1 MKVENILSNKKEQLF
16 IYFLLVIV
24 FIISIKEIYGIHY
37 TTADDVVSE
46 VYQDILTLEDAIEK
60 GVRITYFMNSFLF
73 TYIFNFYLMLLNL
86 TEFEVFLT
94 KATVILSHILLITSI
109 LSRSLNYNTA
119 NPLVFLLCLLSVQNY
134 WEHHLVTAFPVIG
147 IAFTTLLISLLLF
160 LSKNIYLFLISGILF
175 IVSCLLYEVFI
186 SFYPVFILLA
196 FNKRTNNKFDYIYIT
211 IITLLFLLSYISF
224 SSISNLSYSGAI
236 VSNYNLKEF
245 VEAIYIYATSN
256 IPGMMI
262 FKTESLIS
270 LLVFGDPNHLLSI
283 DEFIDL
289 IRIEWIIKILAIY
302 IVINLSYNKL
312 YLPSPK
318 FKSMLIMFGIS
329 ISFIIGPNI
338 LIALSDLHRGWAING
353 STTVYTGSY
362 FSGFGYSILLLFCI
376 FLLMPTKLRFLK
388 NRNIIIFLLVSLLS
402 LVSLNVDISNHY
414 VKLAQAGDMRLWN
427 SVDRLLEDNY
437 NQVRNKTICAPTL
450 WQRGHRQGLFHPQS
464 MDSYWND
471 YASVKY
477 NKTINFNKNV
487 SACEYIL
494 EFTDNYATG
503 EYALLINEMSDND
516 ITRMTL
522 LDYKLDNNQLIYA
535 KYADDSNQFAGYQI
549 VEFKKN
555 NTSFSPINPDGFH
568 SKKDRYHFIS
578 KDIKN
583 IENFKYLD
591 SSNAINDRYFIYGW
605 SGRENWGRW
614 TTSKKSLLYLPIY
627 VDNKMS
633 LNIKVRRHPLFA
645 NNDKYT
651 VCVNDICNIYDYSD
665 KEIQFDYYPNDI
677 QEQLIISFET
687 HKIIKPNSS
696 DVRKL
701 GIGIENISIKDYE

>member
-1 MKVENILSNKKEQLF
+1 M
-16 IYFLLVIV
+16 
-24 FIISIKEIYGIHY
+24 
-37 TTADDVVSE
+37 SE

-224 SSISNLSYSGAI
+224 SSISNLSYPGAI

-270 LLVFGDPNHLLSI
+270 LLVFGDLNHLLSI

-318 FKSMLIMFGIS
+318 FKSMLMMFGIS

-414 VKLAQAGDMRLWN
+414 VRLAQAGDMRLWN

-583 IENFKYLD
+583 IENFNYLD

>member
-1 MKVENILSNKKEQLF
+1 MIVEKILSNKKEQLF
-16 IYFLLVIV
+16 IYSLLVIV

-37 TTADDVVSE
+37 TTADDVLSE
-46 VYQDILTLEDAIEK
+46 VYQDILTLEDAIDK

-73 TYIFNFYLMLLNL
+73 TYILNFYLFLLNL
-86 TEFEVFLT
+86 TEFEVFLA
-94 KATVILSHILLITSI
+94 KATIILSHIMLITSI
-109 LSRSLNYNTA
+109 LSRSLKFNTA
-119 NPLVFLLCLLSVQNY
+119 NPLLFLLCLLSVQNY
-134 WEHHLVTAFPVIG
+134 WEHHLVSAFPVIG
-147 IAFTTLLISLLLF
+147 IAFTILLISLLLF
-160 LSKNIYLFLISGILF
+160 LSENIYLFLISGILF
-175 IVSCLLYEVFI
+175 IISCLLYEVFV

-196 FNKRTNNKFDYIYIT
+196 FNKRRNIKYDYIYIT
-211 IITLLFLLSYISF
+211 IITLLFLVSYISF
-224 SSISNLSYSGAI
+224 SSISKLSYPGAI
-236 VSNYNLKEF
+236 VSNYNLKEIF
-245 VEAIYIYATSN
+245 EAIYIYATSN

-262 FKTESLIS
+262 FKTESLIA
-270 LLVFGDPNHLLSI
+270 LFVFGDSNHLISI
-283 DEFIDL
+283 KEFIDL

-302 IVINLSYNKL
+302 IVINLSYKNL

-318 FKSMLIMFGIS
+318 IKKMLLMFGIS
-329 ISFIIGPNI
+329 ISFIIGPNV
-338 LIALSDLHRGWAING
+338 LIALSALHRGWAING

-414 VKLAQAGDMRLWN
+414 VRLAQAGDMRLWN

-437 NQVRNKTICAPTL
+437 NQVRDKTLCAPTL

-477 NKTINFNKNV
+477 NKTIDFNKNE

-494 EFTDNYATG
+494 EFTDNYVTG
-503 EYALLINEMSDND
+503 EYALLINKMSDNK

-549 VEFKKN
+549 VELKKN
-555 NTSFSPINPDGFH
+555 HTSFRPINQNGFY
-568 SKKDRYHFIS
+568 SKKDRYYFIS

-591 SSNAINDRYFIYGW
+591 SSNSINDKYFLYGW
-605 SGRENWGRW
+605 GGRENWGRW
-614 TTSKKSLLYLPIY
+614 TTSKTSSLYLPIY
-627 VDNKMS
+627 VNNKIS
-633 LNIKVRRHPLFA
+633 LNIKVRRHPLFS

-651 VCVNDICNIYDYSD
+651 VCINDICNIYDYSY

-677 QEQLIISFET
+677 QEQLIVSFES

-696 DVRKL
+696 DMRQLGL
-701 GIGIENISIKDYE
+701 GIYNISINYYE

>member
-224 SSISNLSYSGAI
+224 SSISNLSYPGAI

-270 LLVFGDPNHLLSI
+270 LLVFGDLNHLLSI

-318 FKSMLIMFGIS
+318 FKSMLMMFGIS

>member
-224 SSISNLSYSGAI
+224 SSISNLSYPGAI

-270 LLVFGDPNHLLSI
+270 LLVFGDLNHLLSI

-318 FKSMLIMFGIS
+318 FKSMLMMFGIS

-583 IENFKYLD
+583 IENFNYLD

>member
-224 SSISNLSYSGAI
+224 SSISNLSYPGAI

-270 LLVFGDPNHLLSI
+270 LLGFGDLNHLLSI

-318 FKSMLIMFGIS
+318 FKSMLMMFGIS

-583 IENFKYLD
+583 IENFNYLD

>member
-224 SSISNLSYSGAI
+224 SSISNLSYPGAI

-270 LLVFGDPNHLLSI
+270 LLGFGDLNHLLSI

-318 FKSMLIMFGIS
+318 FKSMLMMFGIS